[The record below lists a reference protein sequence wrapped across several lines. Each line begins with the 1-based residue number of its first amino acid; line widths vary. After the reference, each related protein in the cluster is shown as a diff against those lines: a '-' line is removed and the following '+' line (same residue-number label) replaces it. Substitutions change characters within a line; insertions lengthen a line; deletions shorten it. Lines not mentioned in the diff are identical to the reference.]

1 MILIFLGSWRSTVII
16 ATSIPLSILGSIAA
30 LAALGET
37 LNIMTLGGLALA
49 VGILVD
55 DATVTIEN
63 INWHLEQGKE
73 VDASIMD
80 GAAQI
85 VTPAFVSLL
94 CICIVFIPMF
104 FLPGVARFLFV
115 PMAEAVMAAMICSF
129 ILSRTLVPTMA
140 NYLLRKHAPHTDM
153 HGLDGP
159 LPRSRNPLVRFQ
171 RGFEAGFER
180 VRLVY
185 RELLEMALRRR
196 IVFAAGFLGFVF
208 ASFALVPFLG
218 RDFFPSV
225 DAGQILM
232 HARTQIGT
240 RVEDTSRQFAEIQK
254 AIRQIIPAEELATVV
269 DNVGMPG
276 SGINMT
282 YNSTGTIGTQ
292 DGDIQIK
299 LKENHKPTAGYIRT
313 LREELPLRFPGVTF
327 SFLPADIISQI
338 LNFGA
343 PAPIDLQIRGPNLAA
358 NYEYAQQLLRQ
369 LRHVPG
375 LVDARIQQS
384 LNNPGFNVD
393 VDRTRAQYVGVT
405 ERDVTN
411 SMVVNLAGSSQV
423 APTYWL
429 NPDNGVSY
437 PIVMQTPQYQ
447 VDTLSALK
455 NLPITATGAQS
466 QTLGAIADINRVARS
481 AVVSQYNIQPMIQIY
496 ATTQGRDLGAV
507 AADVQRIVDQTAKD
521 VPKGAQVIVLGQVR
535 TMNSAFSG
543 LLFGLL
549 GAIVLIYFLIVV
561 NFQSW
566 SDPFVIITALP
577 AALAGI
583 VWMLFATGTTLS
595 VPALTGAIMCMG
607 VATANS
613 VLIISFARERLA
625 ELGDA
630 TQAAL
635 EAGFVRFRPVLMTAL
650 AMIIGMA
657 PMALGLGEGG
667 EQNAPLGR
675 AVVGGLIFATVAT
688 LMFVPV
694 VFSIVHGH
702 KRARRAPAI
711 GEPHVA

>member
-1 MILIFLGSWRSTVII
+1 M
-16 ATSIPLSILGSIAA
+16 
-30 LAALGET
+30 
-37 LNIMTLGGLALA
+37 
-49 VGILVD
+49 
-55 DATVTIEN
+55 TIEN

-94 CICIVFIPMF
+94 CICIVFVPMF

-196 IVFAAGFLGFVF
+196 ALFAAGFLAFVF

-254 AIRQIIPAEELATVV
+254 AIRQIIPPEDLGTLV

-299 LKENHKPTAGYIRT
+299 LKENHKPTAGYIRI

-343 PAPIDLQIRGPNLAA
+343 PAPIDLQVRGPNLAA
-358 NYEYAQQLLRQ
+358 NYAYAQQLLRR
-369 LRHVPG
+369 LRHIPG

-455 NLPITATGAQS
+455 NLPITASGAPS

-481 AVVSQYNIQPMIQIY
+481 AVVSQYNIQSMVQIY

-507 AADVQRIVDQTAKD
+507 AADVQKVVDEF
-521 VPKGAQVIVLGQVR
+521 AQRSPEERAGCPGRAGPDDEQCILGPAVR
-535 TMNSAFSG
+535 TARRDRADLSADRGQLPVLERSVRHYYRAAGGAGRYRLDAVRNGHHPLGPVADRCDHVHGRRHRQQRAGHQLCTRASCRTRRSGPGRDPSG
-543 LLFGLL
+543 LR
-549 GAIVLIYFLIVV
+549 
-561 NFQSW
+561 
-566 SDPFVIITALP
+566 P
-577 AALAGI
+577 
-583 VWMLFATGTTLS
+583 LS
-595 VPALTGAIMCMG
+595 P
-607 VATANS
+607 
-613 VLIISFARERLA
+613 
-625 ELGDA
+625 
-630 TQAAL
+630 
-635 EAGFVRFRPVLMTAL
+635 RP
-650 AMIIGMA
+650 
-657 PMALGLGEGG
+657 
-667 EQNAPLGR
+667 R
-675 AVVGGLIFATVAT
+675 
-688 LMFVPV
+688 
-694 VFSIVHGH
+694 
-702 KRARRAPAI
+702 
-711 GEPHVA
+711 